1 MKSLSSFKRILLY
14 RGVVDFRKWINGLA
28 LTVEHELKESL
39 VEDGTLFVFISRNR
53 RKVKCLYWDKSGMAF
68 WTKSHESEKFLF
80 GRSRVGKVELT
91 PEKVEWLLSGIDIT
105 KVSRHQEIS
114 VKKIS

>member
-14 RGVVDFRKWINGLA
+14 RGVVGFRKWIHGLA

-53 RKVKCLYWDKSGMAF
+53 QLAFDQKCSQPSRLAVRI
-68 WTKSHESEKFLF
+68 EKLQSF
-80 GRSRVGKVELT
+80 
-91 PEKVEWLLSGIDIT
+91 
-105 KVSRHQEIS
+105 
-114 VKKIS
+114 

>member
-53 RKVKCLYWDKSGMAF
+53 RKVSACTGINLGWR
-68 WTKSHESEKFLF
+68 F
-80 GRSRVGKVELT
+80 G
-91 PEKVEWLLSGIDIT
+91 P
-105 KVSRHQEIS
+105 KVSSQKSSYLDEAVS
-114 VKKIS
+114 GKLN